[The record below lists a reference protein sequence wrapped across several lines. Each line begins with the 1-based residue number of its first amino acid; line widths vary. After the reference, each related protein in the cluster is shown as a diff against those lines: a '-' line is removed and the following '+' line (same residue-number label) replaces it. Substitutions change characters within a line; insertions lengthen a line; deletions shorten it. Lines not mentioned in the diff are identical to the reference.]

1 MGHLNLAAE
10 ITINLAYEDDLSLEM
25 LLRIL
30 KSPGVLS
37 SEKGFSVGK
46 CFPGRGYGF
55 LKRNI
60 SGFNKASKGMPYL
73 ILTDLDKKECA
84 PLLIREW
91 LPATANHNL
100 IFRIAV
106 REVESWVL
114 ADRAG
119 FADFLGISKSRVPD
133 RPDELPD
140 PKAYLIDLARS
151 SRKRELREDIVPKRG
166 STAKQGPAYNERL
179 ISFVRVAWN
188 PSQARR
194 NSPSLERTIMALE
207 RFIPKWEAL

>member
-10 ITINLAYEDDLSLEM
+10 IPINLAYEDDLSLEM

-100 IFRIAV
+100 IFR
-106 REVESWVL
+106 
-114 ADRAG
+114 
-119 FADFLGISKSRVPD
+119 K
-133 RPDELPD
+133 
-140 PKAYLIDLARS
+140 
-151 SRKRELREDIVPKRG
+151 DIVPKRG